1 MNKFVL
7 ILIIFLGVLSFKFFN
22 GERNFRDLRALKY
35 QVDYLKIE
43 EKKLSEKN
51 EILRAQLKN
60 LKTGLKVIEEK
71 ARTELGFIKE
81 KEIFYQI
88 VK

>member
-43 EKKLSEKN
+43 EKKTFRK
-51 EILRAQLKN
+51 K
-60 LKTGLKVIEEK
+60 
-71 ARTELGFIKE
+71 
-81 KEIFYQI
+81 
-88 VK
+88 

>member
-7 ILIIFLGVLSFKFFN
+7 ILIIFLGILSFKFFF
-22 GERNFRDLRALKY
+22 GESNFLDYRILKD
-35 QVDYLKIE
+35 QVQYVILE
-43 EKKLSEKN
+43 EKNLLEKN
-51 EILRAQLKN
+51 KILRAQLEN

-71 ARTELGFIKE
+71 ARTELGYIKE